1 MGNRKFAA
9 CGWECQGCLLF
20 WFVAHSRLPDLHTH
34 TFTHTARHSQHVN
47 KLLNTHDGV
56 LRSFYSLLFG
66 VKIPT
71 FIAVS
76 FAYCPRHVVSVDE
89 RKGTP
94 DGARIPP
101 WYGRQM
107 LLILTNVGS
116 SVPHSSLPLCPSHAK
131 PCLLKSNC
139 DLLGARQPRRLTA
152 GNSFYCITIGGI
164 LPEGKKAIPT
174 NKAI

>member
-1 MGNRKFAA
+1 MIPLTLPLPMGNRKFAA

-56 LRSFYSLLFG
+56 LRRFYSLLFG

-89 RKGTP
+89 RKGPQTEP
-94 DGARIPP
+94 
-101 WYGRQM
+101 
-107 LLILTNVGS
+107 V
-116 SVPHSSLPLCPSHAK
+116 SLP
-131 PCLLKSNC
+131 
-139 DLLGARQPRRLTA
+139 DMA
-152 GNSFYCITIGGI
+152 GKCC
-164 LPEGKKAIPT
+164 
-174 NKAI
+174 